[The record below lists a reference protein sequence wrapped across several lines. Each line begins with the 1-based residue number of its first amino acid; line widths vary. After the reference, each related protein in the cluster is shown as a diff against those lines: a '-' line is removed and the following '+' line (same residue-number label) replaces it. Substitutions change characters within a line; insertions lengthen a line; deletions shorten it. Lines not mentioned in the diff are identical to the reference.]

1 MTDAAHMAHALRLG
15 ARGLGCT
22 WPNPAVGC
30 VIVADTGVIM
40 GRGWTQP
47 GGRPHAETMALA
59 QAGAHARGATAYVT
73 LEPCAHHGHTPPCAE
88 ALIAAGIAR
97 VVTALTDL
105 DPRVAGRGHAMLRAA
120 NITVTE
126 GVMAAEARA
135 AHVGFLKRVTQGLP
149 FVTLKMAA
157 TLDGRTATA
166 SGESRWI
173 TGPEARRA
181 VHAFRLSHDAVLIG
195 SGTARA
201 DDPDLTVRDMGA
213 THQPLR
219 IVIDTNLSHSPNSKL
234 GRTARQTPVW
244 LLHGPHAPSTARAA
258 WKATGA
264 RLIELP
270 TEPHPEEAHPTGF
283 LPPASPPPTPHLAE
297 SPLAVS
303 DSAASHPTAYR
314 LATSQAAPQP
324 APHIALKTALQ
335 RLAAEGLT
343 RILCEGGATL
353 ASHLVTA
360 NLIDHLVLHS
370 AGALIGAEGTP
381 VLGPLN
387 LLHLTD
393 APRWTR
399 LSLRALGPD
408 VETIWHRL

>member
-1 MTDAAHMAHALRLG
+1 MRDADHMVHALRLG
-15 ARGLGCT
+15 ARGLGAT

-30 VIVADTGVIM
+30 VVVIGNTGRDGHPTSRPEPSGPGSTDPEITLPDVGSQDTIV

-47 GGRPHAETMALA
+47 GGRPHAETMALT
-59 QAGAHARGATAYVT
+59 QAGAKARGATAYVT

-97 VVTALTDL
+97 VVTALTDP
-105 DPRVAGRGHAMLRAA
+105 DPRVSGKGHALLRAA
-120 NITVTE
+120 GVTVTE
-126 GVMAAEARA
+126 DILSRQARA
-135 AHVGFLKRVTQGLP
+135 ANAGFLKRVTQGLP

-173 TGPEARRA
+173 TGPDARRA
-181 VHAFRLSHDAVLIG
+181 VHALRLTHDAVLIG

-213 THQPLR
+213 DRQPLR
-219 IVIDTNLSHSPNSKL
+219 IVIDTNLRHTPDSKL
-234 GRTARQTPVW
+234 GRTARATPVW
-244 LLHGPHAPSTARAA
+244 LLHGPQAPASARAA
-258 WKATGA
+258 WHATGA

-270 TEPHPEEAHPTGF
+270 TLSG
-283 LPPASPPPTPHLAE
+283 PATA
-297 SPLAVS
+297 S
-303 DSAASHPTAYR
+303 DMATA
-314 LATSQAAPQP
+314 
-324 APHIALKTALQ
+324 HIAAETAL
-335 RLAAEGLT
+335 RALAAEGLT

-353 ASHLVTA
+353 ASHLITA

-381 VLGPLN
+381 ALGPLN
-387 LLHLTD
+387 LLHLAQ

-399 LSLRALGPD
+399 LSQRALGPD
-408 VETIWHRL
+408 VETVWQRL